1 METFASQTLQRA
13 VQQPQ
18 TWQFFFNV
26 MKKIKLTCQYF
37 QRKIRVTSKL
47 EVATTRMAI
56 TVVTPL
62 DSIMGRQPPLVD
74 IERNQKFDD
83 AVVKRLAKILEDLQ
97 NLED

>member
-1 METFASQTLQRA
+1 
-13 VQQPQ
+13 
-18 TWQFFFNV
+18 

-47 EVATTRMAI
+47 EAVTTRTAI

-62 DSIMGRQPPLVD
+62 DSIMGRHSPLVD

-83 AVVKRLAKILEDLQ
+83 AVVKRLAKILENLQ